1 MSINRTSVKIGSR
14 TVGDDQPTFLC
25 FEIGPTHDG
34 LKNALELIRKAGAA
48 GVDGVKLQIIDA
60 DRLVSDKEQLFSY
73 SILNPD
79 SGEFQQKTEPL
90 YQILK
95 RRQLSR
101 RELEIIAEKISS
113 MGMEFFATV
122 SYEEDIE
129 LVKSLECAS
138 VKIASAD
145 VNHAPLLRSAARSGM
160 SVQLDTGNST
170 IEEIS
175 YAVDLLESENCHS
188 IIIHHCPSGYPAYLQ
203 SISLRTISEIQKRFK
218 YPVAFSD
225 HSAGIDMNIAA
236 VSLGAS
242 LIEKT
247 VTRDRTTPSVEH
259 CFSLEPDE
267 FESFV
272 VRVRELEVALGTNA
286 DRVLS
291 DEQIEARLKLR
302 RSVFLASAAKVGTS
316 IGELKVDYRR
326 PGHGIPPNDWEDL
339 CKADRYL
346 NKNVAAGTMLTLDM
360 FGTAS

>member
-1 MSINRTSVKIGSR
+1 MLPKPDGGAAEAGPLRGRRARRAGRKRAARDGACGGCGG
-14 TVGDDQPTFLC
+14 VGGC
-25 FEIGPTHDG
+25 GVGGGCVEVRGG
-34 LKNALELIRKAGAA
+34 AAGAA

-203 SISLRTISEIQKRFK
+203 SISLRTISEIQKRFH
-218 YPVAFSD
+218 Y
-225 HSAGIDMNIAA
+225 
-236 VSLGAS
+236 L
-242 LIEKT
+242 
-247 VTRDRTTPSVEH
+247 
-259 CFSLEPDE
+259 
-267 FESFV
+267 
-272 VRVRELEVALGTNA
+272 RVG
-286 DRVLS
+286 
-291 DEQIEARLKLR
+291 LR
-302 RSVFLASAAKVGTS
+302 
-316 IGELKVDYRR
+316 
-326 PGHGIPPNDWEDL
+326 
-339 CKADRYL
+339 
-346 NKNVAAGTMLTLDM
+346 
-360 FGTAS
+360 

>member
-1 MSINRTSVKIGSR
+1 VNVKRVDVQIGSR
-14 TVGDDQPTFLC
+14 TIGDDQPTFLC
-25 FEIGPTHDG
+25 FELGPTHDG
-34 LKNALELIRKAGAA
+34 LTNAFELINKAGAA
-48 GVDGVKLQIIDA
+48 GIDAVKLQIIDT
-60 DRLVSDKEQLFSY
+60 DRLVSDRKQLFTY
-73 SILNPD
+73 SILNPN
-79 SGEFQQKTEPL
+79 SGQLQKKTEPL
-90 YQILK
+90 YDILK
-95 RRQLSR
+95 RRQLSE
-101 RELEIIAEKISS
+101 RELEKIAEKISS

-170 IEEIS
+170 IEEIG
-175 YAVDLLESENCHS
+175 YAVDLLESENCYS

-203 SISLRTISEIQKRFK
+203 SISLRTISKIQKTFK

-272 VRVRELEVALGTNA
+272 VRIRELEVALGTNG

-302 RSVFLASAAKVGTS
+302 RSVFSARDAEAGTS

-339 CKADRYL
+339 CKSDRYL
-346 NKNVAAGTMLTLDM
+346 NKTVAAGEMLTLDM
-360 FGTAS
+360 FDTVR